1 MCHKVPNLENRV
13 LPFFFRPPCVCLF
26 DVQFILLCWILCCIN
41 SCFPCTTYNDAYF
54 FFFFTVRMYQHH
66 ASQSYIWNQ
75 QKPVLYIIASSQ
87 LYIVYIY
94 SIYVRRTP
102 PCAHHIRY
110 YRTLYYNRYYITY
123 TYMYEQL
130 IWLYNVYLHLRT
142 ADIATIQTYI
152 SYCYYLTIRNTYS
165 KQL

>member
-1 MCHKVPNLENRV
+1 MPQGAQSRKWGTAFLFSATVSLWCTIYSFMLNFV
-13 LPFFFRPPCVCLF
+13 LYKLMFSMYNVQRCLF
-26 DVQFILLCWILCCIN
+26 FL
-41 SCFPCTTYNDAYF
+41 
-54 FFFFTVRMYQHH
+54 FFTVRMYQHH

-110 YRTLYYNRYYITY
+110 YRTLYCNRYYITY

-130 IWLYNVYLHLRT
+130 IWRYNVYLHLRT